1 MANSLKALLRAR
13 LEKLQKELKPV
24 AGFDRRAYGYEEED
38 GGGDATFEEVDRE
51 GESPWRRPGDH
62 PARAS
67 PDPSPAPAGEGGGR
81 RPETARRGPPR
92 ASIAAAA
99 RERRSARLRGG
110 QGAPTPGDAP
120 FSPHPD
126 APAPAAAP
134 GGSQTRPPRA
144 QQEERARGRGRMR
157 RLRARL
163 QGPESLRELFV
174 LREVLDR
181 PVVLRGRPRGRR
193 PS

>member
-67 PDPSPAPAGEGGGR
+67 PDPSPAPAGEGGRR

-99 RERRSARLRGG
+99 RERRLARLRGG

-126 APAPAAAP
+126 APAP